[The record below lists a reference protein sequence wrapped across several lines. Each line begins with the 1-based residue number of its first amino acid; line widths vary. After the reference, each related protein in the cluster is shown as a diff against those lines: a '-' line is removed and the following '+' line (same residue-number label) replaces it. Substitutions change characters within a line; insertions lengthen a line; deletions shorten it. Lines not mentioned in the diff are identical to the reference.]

1 MTGTSQTNGD
11 GALLAKIVT
20 VSTSTHAGTRE
31 DLSGPALADLL
42 RAHGFSVVDRRVVL
56 DGVVHVADVLVQ
68 FAAGFCGLIVTT
80 GGTGFAPTD
89 CTPEATRRVIE
100 REAPGLAEAS
110 RAVSPLGRLSRG
122 VAGTLGSALIVNVP
136 GSLRGATES
145 LEAVIDVV
153 PHALQLL
160 GGATPH

>member
-1 MTGTSQTNGD
+1 MIGTSQTEGD

-42 RAHGFSVVDRRVVL
+42 RAHGFRVVDRRVVP

-68 FAAGFCGLIVTT
+68 FAAGFSGLIVTT

-89 CTPEATRRVIE
+89 CTPEATRSVIE
-100 REAPGLAEAS
+100 RDAPGLAEAS